1 VPGGLRDQWA
11 VQTGVQTS
19 PAIKPAEAASLTTG
33 KWAGEIG
40 SGETGEIGVVW
51 RANKAPGGRYTPRWE
66 VSDDSRYLVLDFI
79 RHLADFRW
87 RLVLAQSGGIAAVWT
102 FQLDLLCFDRP
113 LGLGRFWRADPLMS
127 DDEAPGENQT
137 PRKPRRQAA
146 GAEDRQVVYRG
157 ATVNQLADMFGMRDE
172 TVYRRIAG
180 IEPSGTGKNGVLIY
194 RVADVAP
201 RLIRVPITAE
211 MVREHIV
218 RMKPSDLP
226 PSLQKA
232 YWDGALAR
240 HRYSQIAGELWQTQ
254 EVLASAV
261 NAFQTLRQEL
271 LLLPDQLRGEID
283 LDDKQTSIVQQFV
296 DGLIEGLRERLI
308 ANLRADSGAG
318 PAALP
323 APANGQVS
331 EPG

>member
-1 VPGGLRDQWA
+1 
-11 VQTGVQTS
+11 
-19 PAIKPAEAASLTTG
+19 
-33 KWAGEIG
+33 
-40 SGETGEIGVVW
+40 
-51 RANKAPGGRYTPRWE
+51 
-66 VSDDSRYLVLDFI
+66 
-79 RHLADFRW
+79 
-87 RLVLAQSGGIAAVWT
+87 
-102 FQLDLLCFDRP
+102 
-113 LGLGRFWRADPLMS
+113 MS
-127 DDEAPGENQT
+127 DEAPEET

-146 GAEDRQVVYRG
+146 GAEDRQVIYRG
-157 ATVNQLADMFGMRDE
+157 ATVNQLADMFGMRPE
-172 TVYRRIAG
+172 TVFRRIAG
-180 IEPSGTGKNGVLIY
+180 IEPSGTGKNGILIY

-201 RLIRVPITAE
+201 VLIRVPITAD

-218 RMKPSDLP
+218 RMRPSDLP

-240 HRYSQIAGELWQTQ
+240 HRYSQIAGELWHTQ
-254 EVLASAV
+254 DVLLSA
-261 NAFQTLRQEL
+261 NEAFQTLRQGL

-283 LDDKQTSIVQQFV
+283 LDDTKSSIVQQIV

-308 ANLRADSGAG
+308 TNLRAGSGTR